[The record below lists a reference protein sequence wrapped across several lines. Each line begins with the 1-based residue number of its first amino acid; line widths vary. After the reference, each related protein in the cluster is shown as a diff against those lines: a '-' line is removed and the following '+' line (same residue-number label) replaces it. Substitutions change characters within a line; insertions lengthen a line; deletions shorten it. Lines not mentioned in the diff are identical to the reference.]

1 MVELFTATGFA
12 RSPRSNR
19 SGSPCRHGTGSPR
32 QHRLNERVS
41 PESPVADLQPPWRL
55 RTGFKHDGSGWPGSL
70 PQTETVR
77 IARVR
82 RLRPFEDGAL
92 RRLLR
97 NIG

>member
-32 QHRLNERVS
+32 QHRLNERAS

-55 RTGFKHDGSGWPGSL
+55 RTGFKHDGSVDWDRSRKPRLSASPVSDGSG
-70 PQTETVR
+70 
-77 IARVR
+77 
-82 RLRPFEDGAL
+82 PF
-92 RRLLR
+92 
-97 NIG
+97 